1 MLDEGQL
8 INLISNIGFPIAVS
22 IYLLL
27 RFEKKIEGLEQTIQ
41 KLATEVELIKN
52 KE

>member
-41 KLATEVELIKN
+41 KLTTEVELIKN